1 MAQLTFGQRL
11 KQARLACGLSQV
23 EAAAPALTKAFI
35 SLLEHDGARP
45 SLSTLAHLS
54 QRLRRPLEYFLAGLD
69 AATVARTL
77 RAVEDQARAAL
88 DQRRYAAAHAAF
100 EDLGRLGAVCAVP
113 QAAAA
118 ATLGMGEA
126 LVGLRRLPEG
136 ERLLRAAL
144 AGARD
149 PLTKCRGLRG
159 LGYAAHL
166 QGQLHEAVAR
176 YRAALALIPSLPRPV
191 PALHGELL
199 AYLSTMLFR
208 LGDFEASLAA
218 ATEALGLLEASAP
231 ARVAE
236 VRMNLGFIR
245 YSLGEYEPAVEEY
258 RLALRIA
265 EQYEDLQTVFRVRKN
280 WAMVLIEAGR
290 PRAALEHLRLSVTM
304 ARRLS
309 DVPGECLALTELARC
324 YLALGA
330 LGDARASAEEAV
342 ARSRAADVTDEVA
355 RASIVL
361 GAVSAAEGQPQRAL
375 RYLTGAYRHST
386 EAGMTVEVIVAGHLL
401 ARVTSR
407 WGRAADAVRLHN
419 DVFAA
424 LRRLS
429 PEEVY
434 GVMQVAKT
442 FDAAIDHAVTP
453 APVSAR

>member
-1 MAQLTFGQRL
+1 MAQLTFGQLL
-11 KQARLACGLSQV
+11 KQARLALGLSQA
-23 EAAAPALTKAFI
+23 EAAAPMLTKAFI

-45 SLSTLAHLS
+45 SLSTIRHLS
-54 QRLRRPLEYFLAGLD
+54 RRLRRPLEYFLAGLD
-69 AATVARTL
+69 ATTVARAL
-77 RAVEDQARAAL
+77 RAAGDQARAAL

-100 EDLGRLGAVCAVP
+100 EELGRLGSVCGVP

-126 LVGLRRLPEG
+126 LLGLRRLPEA
-136 ERLLRAAL
+136 ERLLRDAL
-144 AGARD
+144 DGARD
-149 PLTKCRGLRG
+149 PLTECRGLRG

-166 QGQLHEAVAR
+166 RGRLHEAVAR
-176 YRAALALIPSLPRPV
+176 YRAALALIPAISSPM

-208 LGDFEASLAA
+208 LGNFEESLAA
-218 ATEALGLLEASAP
+218 ATEALDLLEASAP

-236 VRMNLGFIR
+236 VRMNLGFIH
-245 YSLGEYEPAVEEY
+245 YSLGAYESAAEEY

-265 EQYEDLQTVFRVRKN
+265 EQYEDLETVFRVRKN

-290 PRAALEHLRLSVTM
+290 PEAALEHLRLSVTM

-309 DVPGECLALTELARC
+309 DVRGECLALTELARC

-330 LGDARASAEEAV
+330 LADARASAEEAV
-342 ARSRAADVTDEVA
+342 ARSHAAGVTDEVA
-355 RASIVL
+355 RAGIVL
-361 GAVSAAEGQPQRAL
+361 GAVSVAQGQPQRAL
-375 RYLTGAYRHST
+375 RYLTAAYRHST
-386 EAGMTVEVIVAGHLL
+386 GAGMTVEVIIAGHLL

-419 DVFAA
+419 EVFAA

-442 FDAAIDHAVTP
+442 FDGAIDHAVAP
-453 APVSAR
+453 APVSTP